1 MPGRNNFPKLHN
13 AMWPGLVG
21 KGPDSEPPI
30 NLETMLDLT
39 SAAEVDGI
47 KFDSKAEARRYS
59 ELMLMMA
66 AGEIGEVVL
75 QPRFVISINGT
86 KICTYVGDFEY
97 HRRGVRV
104 IEDVKGVKTPAYR
117 IKKKL
122 MKAVHGIDIEE
133 IT

>member
-1 MPGRNNFPKLHN
+1 MTMTTEITADEYVRMVKKAEKAEKGHKYRNTP
-13 AMWPGLVG
+13 
-21 KGPDSEPPI
+21 
-30 NLETMLDLT
+30 T
-39 SAAEVDGI
+39 EVDGI
-47 KFDSKAEARRYS
+47 KFDSKAEARRYG

-66 AGEIGEVVL
+66 AGEIGQVIL
-75 QPRFVISINGT
+75 QPRFVIAINGT

-122 MKAVHGIDIEE
+122 MLAVHGIDIEE

>member
-1 MPGRNNFPKLHN
+1 MFDEVSAQEYVRMVKTAEKANKYRNTP
-13 AMWPGLVG
+13 
-21 KGPDSEPPI
+21 
-30 NLETMLDLT
+30 T
-39 SAAEVDGI
+39 EVDGI

-66 AGEIGEVVL
+66 AGEIGQVIL
-75 QPRFVISINGT
+75 QPRFVITINGT

-104 IEDVKGVKTPAYR
+104 IEDVKSPASKTPVYKL
-117 IKKKL
+117 KKKL
-122 MKAVHGIDIEE
+122 LKAVHGIEIEE

>member
-1 MPGRNNFPKLHN
+1 MTTEITAEEYVRMVKKAEKGNKYRNTP
-13 AMWPGLVG
+13 
-21 KGPDSEPPI
+21 
-30 NLETMLDLT
+30 T
-39 SAAEVDGI
+39 EVDGI